1 MTTMSTT
8 TDTQVHAELIALG
21 LHERAAARLAG
32 FVFELDSIQS
42 QTMRALA
49 ELQRDT
55 ERVMGNVTK
64 GDRITFDAPT
74 LASRA
79 DRIRDLGI
87 EQEKALQALTVC
99 IATTADFSGIKRE
112 VIREIIFR

>member
-1 MTTMSTT
+1 VADMSTT
-8 TDTQVHAELIALG
+8 TDIQVHAELIALG
-21 LHERAAARLAG
+21 LPVNICNRLAG
-32 FVFELDSIQS
+32 FVFELESIKS

-55 ERVMGNVTK
+55 ERVMNNAKNG
-64 GDRITFDAPT
+64 GRITFDIPT

-79 DRIRDLGI
+79 NRVRDLGA
-87 EQEKALQALTVC
+87 EQEKALESLTIS
-99 IATTADFSGIKRE
+99 IATVADFSGIKRE